1 MLKHYVEFDTP
12 GTLFPETE
20 VRQVN
25 TRIPARLSRIPKY
38 TYAIEFFDREE
49 ITQKGEALIGKAK
62 NRSHRIVFG
71 KVFTKE
77 ELPAQ
82 GFDEHSILY
91 SNATSASDDG
101 KVLKCITGNWQ
112 PWDKKWIILEGYP
125 DLKTL
130 TEPI

>member
-12 GTLFPETE
+12 GAFMPETE
-20 VRQVN
+20 VRQVK
-25 TRIPARLSRIPKY
+25 TRIPASLRRIPKY

-49 ITQKGEALIGKAK
+49 VSKNKELLTGRAK
-62 NRSHRIVFG
+62 NRSKRIIFG

-91 SNATSASDDG
+91 RNADNSDG
-101 KVLKCITGNWQ
+101 KVIKCITGNWQ
-112 PWDKKWIILEGYP
+112 PWDKDWIILSNYS
-125 DLKTL
+125 DLKML
-130 TEPI
+130 TTPV

>member
-20 VRQVN
+20 VRQVK
-25 TRIPARLSRIPKY
+25 TRIPAELKRIPKY

-49 ITQKGEALIGKAK
+49 ITKGKETLVGKAK
-62 NRSHRIVFG
+62 NRARRIVFG

-77 ELPAQ
+77 ELFAE
-82 GFDEHSILY
+82 GFNEHSPLY
-91 SNATSASDDG
+91 HNANNTNG
-101 KVLKCITGNWQ
+101 NVIKCITGNWQ
-112 PWDKKWIILEGYP
+112 PWDKKWIIPQGYP

-130 TEPI
+130 TKPI